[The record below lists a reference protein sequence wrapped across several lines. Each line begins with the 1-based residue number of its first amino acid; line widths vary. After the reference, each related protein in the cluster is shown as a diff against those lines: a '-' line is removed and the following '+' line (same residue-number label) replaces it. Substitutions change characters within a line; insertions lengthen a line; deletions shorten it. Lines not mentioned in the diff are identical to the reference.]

1 MIFNLSGGGNP
12 NLKVKFHGGY
22 GDKVTFSGVSSSNS
36 FELDFTG
43 KTCITDKIVK
53 AGSYKV
59 TSTYLSNVGIDSIT
73 VKIDRDNIDVPCF
86 PSGAIFWF
94 GNGDSKEDKLWDK
107 CQGWTP
113 ISGAYPSGQGRTG
126 AAWDTYAYGEASD
139 NDGWITFANHAGS
152 SSQYG
157 ATSRINK
164 EIVYA
169 GYSKIK
175 SYCTSSVENSG
186 KSGIGI
192 CENGFT
198 GAGAWDAQSYLDLG
212 TSAYSTKVLNLSGSS
227 GYFCASA
234 FGANYVKPYAGA
246 TYYIASS
253 ANVTVKAVWLE

>member
-12 NLKVKFHGGY
+12 NLEVKFHGGY
-22 GDKVTFSGVSSSNS
+22 GDKVTFNGISSSNS

-43 KTCITDKIVK
+43 KTSITGKIVK

-94 GNGDSKEDKLWDK
+94 GNGDSEGDKLWDK
-107 CQGWTP
+107 CGGWTA
-113 ISGAYPSGQGRTG
+113 ISGAYPDDQGRTG
-126 AAWDTYAYGEASD
+126 AAWEKYAYGIAVD
-139 NDGWITFANHAGS
+139 NDGWKTVANQAGS

-157 ATSRINK
+157 ATSRITNQ
-164 EIVYA
+164 ITYT

-175 SYCTSSVENSG
+175 SYCESAIENNG
-186 KSGIGI
+186 LSGIGI

-198 GAGAWDAQSYLDLG
+198 GAGAWTAQSYLNLG
-212 TSAYSTKVLNLSGSS
+212 ASAYSTKVLNLNGSS
-227 GYFCASA
+227 GYFCAAA
-234 FGANYVKPYAGA
+234 FGADYVRPFPGAG
-246 TYYIASS
+246 YFIASS
-253 ANVTVKAVWLE
+253 ANNTVKAVWLE